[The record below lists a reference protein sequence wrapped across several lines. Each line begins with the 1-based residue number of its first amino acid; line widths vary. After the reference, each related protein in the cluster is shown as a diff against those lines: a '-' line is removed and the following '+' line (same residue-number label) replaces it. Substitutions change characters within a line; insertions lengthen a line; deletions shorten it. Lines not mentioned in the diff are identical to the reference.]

1 MEERTGDNSMAKKT
15 VQNKRRAQK
24 NNLYVYG
31 NTVRKLETAPEINPN
46 QPERRVTRNAVRKNR
61 EKAKHMNPAYVL
73 FLSAATIVTV
83 AVCFQYVQLRS
94 EITGRI
100 ENIAALEAEL
110 SDLKIE
116 NDAEYSRITNSV
128 SLEEIKQIAMEELG
142 MVYANED
149 QVVLYEDKE
158 AEYFR
163 QYEDIPEE

>member
-1 MEERTGDNSMAKKT
+1 MEVRKGDSSMARKT
-15 VQNKRRAQK
+15 VQNKRRMQE

-31 NTVRKLETAPEINPN
+31 NAVRKLETAPEINPN
-46 QPERRVTRNAVRKNR
+46 QPERRVTRNAIRKNR
-61 EKAKHMNPAYVL
+61 EKAKHMNPAYVV
-73 FLSAATIVTV
+73 FLSVATIVTV
-83 AVCFQYVQLRS
+83 AVCLQYVQLRS

-128 SLEEIKQIAMEELG
+128 NLEEIKQIAMEELG